1 MARSYPRIEEY
12 MSSPVIVAR
21 PSSVLA
27 HVRNLMLRYRIGRV
41 IIIDEHEKPIGIITK
56 NDLLKAAEDPL
67 SRRAL
72 DSILAEEVM
81 TRNPVT
87 VTYNRSIREAAR
99 IMLHHNI
106 GGLPVVDD
114 NGKLVGIITKT
125 DIVRAYAERLKG
137 RYRAKDYM
145 YTDPPLVSPQHSMS
159 YVIDMLSSHPARRVL
174 VVEGKRL
181 LGIIAPSDLAFL
193 EEFMM
198 PLKGKTKRTRR
209 FAELPKGRIGPVY
222 SFAITLAEDVMTPD
236 PVTVLPEEDMAV
248 VASHMLRGGFSSVPV
263 VSDEEPIG
271 IVVKHNI
278 LEAIIGK

>member
-1 MARSYPRIEEY
+1 
-12 MSSPVIVAR
+12 MSSPVIVAK

-41 IIIDEHEKPIGIITK
+41 VIIDDLERPVGIITK

-67 SRRAL
+67 NRRSL

-99 IMLHHNI
+99 LMLHHNI
-106 GGLPVVDD
+106 GGLPVVNDD
-114 NGKLVGIITKT
+114 GKLVGVITKT
-125 DIVRAYAERLKG
+125 DVVRAYAERLRGK
-137 RYRAKDYM
+137 YKAKDYM
-145 YTDPPLVSPQHSMS
+145 YADPPLVTPQHSMS
-159 YVIDMLSSHPARRVL
+159 YVIDLLSSHPSRRVL
-174 VVEGKRL
+174 VIEGKRL

-193 EEFMM
+193 EEFIA
-198 PLKGKTKRTRR
+198 PLKGKAKRTRR
-209 FAELPKGRIGPVY
+209 FARLPKGRIGPVY
-222 SFAITLAEDVMTPD
+222 SFAITLAGDIMTPD
-236 PVTVLPEEDMAV
+236 PVTASPEEDMAI
-248 VASHMLRGGFSSVPV
+248 VASYMLRGGFSSVPI
-263 VSDEEPIG
+263 VSDDEPVG